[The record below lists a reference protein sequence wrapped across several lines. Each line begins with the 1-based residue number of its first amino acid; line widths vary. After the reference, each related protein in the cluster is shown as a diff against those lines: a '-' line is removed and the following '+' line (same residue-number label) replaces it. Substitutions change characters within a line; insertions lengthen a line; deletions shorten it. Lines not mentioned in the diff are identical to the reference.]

1 MSVFKTPGNF
11 NNHIGLPLSLA
22 NMPLETTHAVYELG
36 MDGAGQLKE
45 LTSWLRPHIAIITT
59 VGMAHMKGRITLSH
73 SRLLHTYFLT
83 FRDQC
88 CKTNYLKV
96 VTLFSFTAFKCIN
109 EIALAKAEIFGGL
122 DLNGVAIIPRDNE
135 YFKTLMTECRDR
147 YKVGKVLTFGRHRD
161 SDVKLTKSR

>member
-1 MSVFKTPGNF
+1 MVKASHCNHYHCWDGTYERQDYFMS
-11 NNHIGLPLSLA
+11 L
-22 NMPLETTHAVYELG
+22 
-36 MDGAGQLKE
+36 Q
-45 LTSWLRPHIAIITT
+45 ITT
-59 VGMAHMKGRITLSH
+59 YIFSH
-73 SRLLHTYFLT
+73 LW
-83 FRDQC
+83 DQC

-161 SDVKLTKSR
+161 SDVKLTESR